1 MGYAPLNA
9 LRVFDA
15 VVRHG
20 TFFGAAE
27 ELSVTPSAVS
37 HQIRHLEEWL
47 GTSLCDRRG
56 KQLRFGP
63 TAITLADALRLAF
76 SDIERACQ
84 EVCRKNKNRQLTV
97 AVIPSVA
104 ICWLIP
110 RLPLFRDLE
119 PKIDRKIIYAIFGHE
134 ISFEDV
140 DIAIVYAKEKPVVQ
154 RMTTVHLLSGASVP
168 VCSQSFL
175 NSHPGLDSGEDIA
188 NCNLLHDTDTMG
200 WHTWL
205 GEAYPAK
212 NGGLA
217 DIVFEDFN
225 LLRAAVLAGQGIALC
240 PTAII
245 QDDLEAERLV
255 KLSNRTINHEYN
267 YFALCRPALDND
279 PIGIFFNWLSRVT
292 GLA

>member
-1 MGYAPLNA
+1 MGYTPLNA

-15 VVRHG
+15 VFRHG

-27 ELSVTPSAVS
+27 ELNVTPSAVS

-47 GTSLCDRRG
+47 GTSLCDRHG
-56 KQLRFGP
+56 KQLKFGP
-63 TAITLADALRLAF
+63 AAVTLASALRLAF
-76 SDIERACQ
+76 SDIDRACQ
-84 EVCRKNKNRQLTV
+84 DVRKKNKNQQLTV

-104 ICWLIP
+104 VCWFIP

-119 PKIDRKIIYAIFGHE
+119 PKIDLKIIYAIFGHE
-134 ISFEDV
+134 INFEDV
-140 DIAIVYAKEKPVVQ
+140 DIAIIYAKEKPIVPKMNTVQ
-154 RMTTVHLLSGASVP
+154 LLSGASVP
-168 VCSQSFL
+168 VCSQSFI
-175 NSHPGLDSGEDIA
+175 NSHPGLDSADDIA
-188 NCNLLHDTDTMG
+188 KCNLLHDTDTAG
-200 WHTWL
+200 WRGWL

-212 NGGLA
+212 NGGMA

-225 LLRAAVLAGQGIALC
+225 LLRAAVLAGQGVALC

-255 KLSNRTINHEYN
+255 KLSNRTINDEYN
-267 YFALCRPALDND
+267 YFALCRPGLDNE
-279 PIGIFFNWLSRVT
+279 PVNIFFAWLSRMA